1 MTRKSLPDT
10 PPPSL
15 LYSYDPPPL
24 GGNKMVDN
32 FLQSPPPPFTS
43 CWLRLILH
51 ENHVIP
57 PESPPLT
64 KNNLSGKIQRGININ
79 GSFEQVFS
87 Q

>member
-1 MTRKSLPDT
+1 MTRKVYLIT
-10 PPPSL
+10 PPPAL

-32 FLQSPPPPFTS
+32 FLQSPPPFTS
-43 CWLRLILH
+43 CWLRLIPH

-64 KNNLSGKIQRGININ
+64 KTNLSGKIQRGININ